1 MLSVAGLLV
10 TAVLVQDAPVATD
23 SVPRRFRITAL
34 PVVSYSDVT
43 GLQYGATVF
52 RGFRV
57 GVDTLTRSSS
67 IALYAAR
74 TAKGHTKSHLQLD
87 RWSSGNSARWRA
99 RVEHVSYPLP
109 FFGIGAETPD
119 SAEEWYSSGVSTV
132 QLFTQRRLRH
142 AAYVHTGVRYARSR
156 LREAEPDR
164 TVAGG
169 TVPGS
174 SGSDVVSAEV
184 GLVIDSRDN
193 LGAPRSGTYARLV
206 PSLAAKAI
214 GSDFAFRR
222 LTVDARRYRAFGASH
237 VAAIQVQYDGLAG
250 TAPFDQM
257 AMIGADTAMRGYPR
271 GRYRDN
277 HAFTV
282 QAEVRS
288 AHWRRVG
295 AVVFAGAGT
304 VAPSFSKLASQTWY
318 PSVGAGLRYLLVPK
332 DRTVA
337 RVDLGIGRG
346 SFGISVG
353 IGEAF

>member
-1 MLSVAGLLV
+1 M
-10 TAVLVQDAPVATD
+10 ATD
-23 SVPRRFRITAL
+23 SVPRRSRFTAL

-57 GVDTLTRSSS
+57 GIDTLTRSSS
-67 IALYAAR
+67 ASLYAAR
-74 TAKGHTKSHLQLD
+74 TAKGHVKSHVQFD
-87 RWSSGNSARWRA
+87 RWSSGNSARWRV

-132 QLFTQRRLRH
+132 QLFTQRRLRNAEYAH
-142 AAYVHTGVRYARSR
+142 AGVRYARSR
-156 LREAEPDR
+156 LREVETDR
-164 TVAGG
+164 AVADS
-169 TVPGS
+169 TLPGS

-193 LGAPRSGTYARLV
+193 LGAPRGGTYARLV
-206 PSLAAKAI
+206 PSIAAKAI

-222 LTVDARRYRAFGASH
+222 LTLDARRYRAFGGSH
-237 VAAIQVQYDGLAG
+237 VAAVQVQYDGLAG

-257 AMIGADTAMRGYPR
+257 AIGADTAMRGYPR

-295 AVVFAGAGT
+295 AVAFAGAGA
-304 VAPSFSKLASQTWY
+304 VAPAFSKLASQTWY
-318 PSVGAGLRYLLVPK
+318 PSVGAGLRYVLVPR

-337 RVDLGIGRG
+337 RVDLGFGRG